1 MKRLNFFSV
10 VISILPLLFFILHSC
25 GFKQS
30 KEEIIVGEWSAH
42 WETVPDESLPGISG
56 ENLKMKGAIHFRE
69 SGKVDI
75 SAYGFQGCIFSDDTM
90 INTLNWELADSILRF
105 IDEGDEFGLP
115 YKINKFG
122 KNEIHLVLLED
133 INLTLSRN

>member
-10 VISILPLLFFILHSC
+10 VFSILPLSLFLLQSC

-30 KEEIIVGEWSAH
+30 KEEIIVGEWNAH
-42 WETVPDESLPGISG
+42 WETVPDESLPGIAG
-56 ENLKMKGAIHFRE
+56 ENLKMNGAIHFQE

-90 INTLNWELADSILRF
+90 NNTLNWELADSILRF

-115 YKINKFG
+115 YKINKFE
-122 KNEIHLVLLED
+122 KNEIQLVLLED